1 MRIAIFSDT
10 HIGFGKGSRRS
21 EEAFD
26 QAKEAFELAL
36 KEKVDLILLAGDLF
50 NESIPSQESWVQM
63 FKLFGLL
70 RVENAV
76 QQTVKWEKNG
86 ETREF
91 SFACTPVISIA
102 GTHEFRGKDFRNALE
117 VLQEAGCLCFI
128 HAAKAVFEKD
138 GEKVV
143 VHGLSGVPEKK
154 ALDALKMWNPQRV
167 EGACNFVLLHQSIK
181 EFLPFD
187 DDMVASIAL
196 ADLPQGFDLV
206 IDGHL
211 HWASEENLVE
221 RNFIVTGS
229 TVITQMKKLEAK
241 KPKGIFIFESK
252 NKDLQ
257 FIPLP
262 KQRKFIFEKIEFK
275 EANLEQIREKVESK
289 LSEILLG
296 AGTSKPLVK
305 LKLKGSLVKG
315 LEGKDIDLRSIEE
328 KFKDKALLFIDCN
341 FEELGFKQKLE
352 QLRKTQLG
360 SKSVAAMGFPLL
372 EKNLS
377 ETVFNEAFDVK
388 RVFDLLAEGDIDK
401 VVSLLGE
408 AKESVPKP

>member
-1 MRIAIFSDT
+1 MKIAIFSDM
-10 HIGFGKGSRRS
+10 HIGFGKGTARS

-36 KEKVDLILLAGDLF
+36 KKNADLILLAGDLF
-50 NESIPSQESWVQM
+50 NEAIPSQEAWVQM
-63 FKLFGLL
+63 FQLFGLL
-70 RVENAV
+70 RKENGM
-76 QQTVKWEKNG
+76 QQIVNWEKNG
-86 ETREF
+86 KKRQF

-102 GTHEFRGKDFRNALE
+102 GTHEFRGRDFKNALE
-117 VLQEAGCLCFI
+117 VLQEAGCLVFI

-138 GEKVV
+138 GEKIVV
-143 VHGLSGVPEKK
+143 QGLSGVPEKK
-154 ALDALKMWNPQRV
+154 ALDALKMWNPQPV

-196 ADLPQGFDLV
+196 ADLPPGFDLV

-211 HWASEENLVE
+211 HWASEDNLTD
-221 RNFIVTGS
+221 RNFLVTGS
-229 TVITQMKKLEAK
+229 TVITQMKKLESK

-252 NKDLQ
+252 SKNLQ
-257 FIPLP
+257 FFSLP
-262 KQRKFIFEKIEFK
+262 KQRKFIFEKFEFK
-275 EANLEQIREKVESK
+275 EANLEQIRENVETK
-289 LSEILLG
+289 LVELLSVASG
-296 AGTSKPLVK
+296 DLPLIK

-315 LEGKDIDLRSIEE
+315 LEGKDIDLRAIEE
-328 KFKDKALLFIDCN
+328 KFKDKALLFIDCD

-360 SKSVAAMGFPLL
+360 SKSVAAMGFELF
-372 EKNLS
+372 EKNLA
-377 ETVFNEAFDVK
+377 ETGFNEAFEVK

-401 VVSLLGE
+401 VVELLSE
-408 AKESVPKP
+408 QKPGD

>member
-1 MRIAIFSDT
+1 MKIAIFSDT

-36 KEKVDLILLAGDLF
+36 KEKADLILLAGDLF
-50 NESIPSQESWVQM
+50 NEAIPSQEAWVQM
-63 FKLFGLL
+63 FQLFGLL
-70 RVENAV
+70 RKENGV
-76 QQTVKWEKNG
+76 QQIVNWEKNG
-86 ETREF
+86 EKRQF
-91 SFACTPVISIA
+91 PFACTPVISIA
-102 GTHEFRGKDFRNALE
+102 GTHEFRGKDFKNALE

-128 HAAKAVFEKD
+128 HAAKAVFENN

-143 VHGLSGVPEKK
+143 VQGLSGVPEKK
-154 ALDALKMWNPQRV
+154 ALDALKMWNPQPV
-167 EGACNFVLLHQSIK
+167 EGACNLVLLHQSIK

-187 DDMVASIAL
+187 DDMIASIAL

-206 IDGHL
+206 VDGHL
-211 HWASEENLVE
+211 HWASEENLAE
-221 RNFIVTGS
+221 RNFLVTGS

-252 NKDLQ
+252 SKDLQ
-257 FIPLP
+257 FFPLP
-262 KQRKFIFEKIEFK
+262 RQRKFIFEKLEFK
-275 EANLEQIREKVESK
+275 EANLEQIREKVDAK
-289 LSEILLG
+289 LAELLLDKG
-296 AGTSKPLVK
+296 GSKPLVK

-315 LEGKDIDLRSIEE
+315 LEGKDIDLRAIEE

-360 SKSVAAMGFPLL
+360 SKSVAAMGFELF
-372 EKNLS
+372 EKNLA
-377 ETVFNEAFDVK
+377 ETGFNNAFEVK

-401 VVSLLGE
+401 VVSLLGVTKKT
-408 AKESVPKP
+408 AHKP